1 MKIAFF
7 IFLGLFLISISA
19 CKKDAEIVPQVF
31 TLQGTWKI
39 NTYSL
44 DSRGNLYA
52 SPFNIFYMQFYGDSV
67 KQFKLTEDQ
76 RSHFGKY
83 IINDKNTTA
92 ELDIE
97 GLENEVVSGKNLKCF
112 FTKETYYNTDGNHT
126 TLQKLSHRGDV
137 LNIVNRDSIF
147 AYSYCCRGIFS
158 MIRQ

>member
-19 CKKDAEIVPQVF
+19 CKKDAEIVPQAF

-52 SPFNIFYMQFYGDSV
+52 SPFNIFYMQFNGDSV
-67 KQFKLTEDQ
+67 KQFKLKEDQ

-83 IINDKNTTA
+83 IINDKDTTA

-97 GLENEVVSGKNLKCF
+97 GLEN
-112 FTKETYYNTDGNHT
+112 
-126 TLQKLSHRGDV
+126 
-137 LNIVNRDSIF
+137 
-147 AYSYCCRGIFS
+147 
-158 MIRQ
+158 